1 MKSKILL
8 VEDEEA
14 IRRGLMDLLVFKGY
28 APTAAI
34 DGQQGEH
41 LIRSQSFSLMLL
53 DVMLPHKSGFELC
66 AIARSLYPS
75 VGIIMLT
82 AKGEESDIVKG
93 FEAGCDD
100 YITKPFSLS
109 QLLLRIAALERRVQ
123 LNTPKS
129 TSGFALEPQTLRV
142 LYQDREI
149 SVSKRDMEVLCH
161 LYRAKDRIV
170 ERSELLSAV
179 WGYRLAK
186 DVETRCVDMQLVK
199 LRRKLKVLA
208 LPKELIETVRG
219 VGYRLREPV

>member
-1 MKSKILL
+1 MELLGYCRNNFPGLPVILITAHGT
-8 VEDEEA
+8 VDSAVEA
-14 IRRGLMDLLVFKGY
+14 IKLGAY
-28 APTAAI
+28 
-34 DGQQGEH
+34 
-41 LIRSQSFSLMLL
+41 
-53 DVMLPHKSGFELC
+53 
-66 AIARSLYPS
+66 
-75 VGIIMLT
+75 
-82 AKGEESDIVKG
+82 
-93 FEAGCDD
+93 D

-123 LNTPKS
+123 LNVPQS
-129 TSGFALEPQTLRV
+129 MTSFSLEPQTLRV

-199 LRRKLKVLA
+199 LRRKLKALA

>member
-1 MKSKILL
+1 MKSTILV

-28 APTAAI
+28 APTAAP
-34 DGQQGEH
+34 DGQEGER
-41 LIRSQSFSLMLL
+41 LIRTQPFSLMLL
-53 DVMLPHKSGFELC
+53 DVMLPYKDGFALCEL
-66 AIARSLYPS
+66 ARSLYPS
-75 VGIIMLT
+75 AGIIMLT
-82 AKGEESDIVKG
+82 AKGEEADIVRG

-123 LNTPKS
+123 LNAPSPTG
-129 TSGFALEPQTLRV
+129 GFSLAPQTLRV
-142 LYQDREI
+142 LYKDREI
-149 SVSKRDMEVLCH
+149 SVSKRDMEVLCY

-170 ERSELLSAV
+170 ERAELLSSV

-199 LRRKLKVLA
+199 LRRKLKALA
-208 LPKELIETVRG
+208 LPQELIETVRG
-219 VGYRLREPV
+219 VGYRWREPV